1 MLGVGLKGS
10 ATAASARQRVVATY
24 RSTRSISSFRPQGL
38 RTSGLR
44 SQLTP
49 ATSRNVPW
57 RVAAVA
63 AGPAAVRFNS
73 TSSDAVTDKIPE
85 GTAPPSSP
93 DVSNLWETD
102 ITSIPERVGYLKE
115 LGLDY
120 GWGPSSIMQWMIE
133 HIHLW
138 TGLPW
143 WASIVST
150 GLLVRLAL
158 LKPMLDASDTAAR
171 VHNVKP
177 ILNPLKNEMMRAGS
191 EGRQMDMHM
200 KRAEIKRIQAEHGI
214 VPYKSFIPMLQIPLA
229 YGCFRVIRG
238 MTSLPVPGLA
248 NESVG
253 WLTDLTVS
261 DPTFILPAATS
272 AMMFLTFKRGGDTGT
287 MDIMSTGPGKAMM
300 YGLPGISLVFMSF
313 FPSALQLY
321 FVATGA
327 FAFCQAR
334 IMTNKTFRT
343 HMKMAIT
350 KNHKASDVE
359 DIEVL
364 QHSKGL
370 QLLQQRLAQEKAQAA
385 GPTKPELETSDK
397 KTSAIDGW
405 VNNFKGY
412 QQKMGQQMKDGIR
425 EFQGK
430 APATNADGS
439 KAPAPRLSENTRKR
453 AEDYE
458 RTQREQDD
466 AERDQRNLERQ
477 QAHQRYLDQQK
488 EKAKKGLDQQ
498 IKQAAA
504 KKSKRNGR
512 GKRS

>member
-1 MLGVGLKGS
+1 
-10 ATAASARQRVVATY
+10 
-24 RSTRSISSFRPQGL
+24 
-38 RTSGLR
+38 
-44 SQLTP
+44 
-49 ATSRNVPW
+49 
-57 RVAAVA
+57 
-63 AGPAAVRFNS
+63 
-73 TSSDAVTDKIPE
+73 
-85 GTAPPSSP
+85 
-93 DVSNLWETD
+93 
-102 ITSIPERVGYLKE
+102 
-115 LGLDY
+115 
-120 GWGPSSIMQWMIE
+120 MQ
-133 HIHLW
+133 
-138 TGLPW
+138 
-143 WASIVST
+143 
-150 GLLVRLAL
+150 
-158 LKPMLDASDTAAR
+158 
-171 VHNVKP
+171 
-177 ILNPLKNEMMRAGS
+177 
-191 EGRQMDMHM
+191 Q
-200 KRAEIKRIQAEHGI
+200 
-214 VPYKSFIPMLQIPLA
+214 
-229 YGCFRVIRG
+229 
-238 MTSLPVPGLA
+238 
-248 NESVG
+248 
-253 WLTDLTVS
+253 
-261 DPTFILPAATS
+261 
-272 AMMFLTFKRGGDTGT
+272 RGGDTGT

-334 IMTNKTFRT
+334 IMTNKSFRT

-385 GPTKPELETSDK
+385 EPAKPVSETSGK

-405 VNNFKGY
+405 MDNFKGY

-430 APATNADGS
+430 TPATNTDGS
-439 KAPAPRLSENTRKR
+439 KAPAPRLSENARKR

-466 AERDQRNLERQ
+466 AERAQRNFERQ

-488 EKAKKGLDQQ
+488 EKAKKGLEQQ
-498 IKQAAA
+498 IQQAAA